1 MMQVRLPE
9 NCSEHEEVWAGFD
22 PTKVQYKLMQPLADG
37 DFAAVVSAKN
47 IWAASPR
54 ALA

>member
-1 MMQVRLPE
+1 MQVRLPA

-22 PTKVQYKLMQPLADG
+22 PPKAQDKLMQPLADG
-37 DFAAVVSAKN
+37 DFVAVVSAKN
-47 IWAASPR
+47 IWASSPR